1 MSGQS
6 SKRFRSPEPQG
17 SVKRPNQEQDPQ
29 PVAQLEKAQEL
40 FREARKTDLY
50 DKLFDLL
57 DRETPPQEF
66 ELEACYSSIFKK
78 LAQIIAGRDDI
89 PVPPSNQCMTFLD
102 LCNPNLEREEWGKK
116 TMELS
121 MKTLINYIKTE
132 DEKKPTLQT
141 PTSNPKP
148 SKSQLVDKLADLVFM
163 IPMVLRPTEDR
174 SGFPQGDM
182 ADGQPLLRFFC
193 TKTTKETLELHVQR
207 RYLLFLLKIIA
218 FVDNWINLWKRS
230 GLGIERVA
238 ADWKEYL
245 GPPLSPERLKM
256 YTTAID
262 PSPLRGFEDIS
273 DERVEFDHLRNRV
286 KIFIDSV
293 SKKIEPA
300 HTDTQP
306 VIVFYFDEAHHLS
319 KTMVSAEP
327 NRTAYQCLCKAFT
340 YMMNAP
346 VFALFLS
353 TYSRLSETVSSSRN
367 FWSSRPMSSHSEG
380 SDDNMNAPFVE
391 LPFDAWKEPSLVIEG
406 THSAQEICS
415 LKFMARFGRPLF
427 WTVMEN
433 TPSIDQEEVVQ
444 YAMSK
449 LELRL
454 EDTSR
459 DIFCKFPL
467 QKLIP
472 PLSVR
477 VDLSFEL
484 NRDEAV
490 FLEGLLVASS
500 MRTVYSVPKHQQY
513 FRGGYPSE
521 PFVAEAAAR
530 AIFTW
535 CHAKGLG
542 RTGSTLPPAEQI
554 EMIIATY
561 KTNIPSAI
569 SQWLELGLIDQ
580 GTREELVV
588 RMLCTLAHDIAIL
601 KNPDHEHVNAV
612 LSGVSGDVSFS
623 QMIRVE
629 DFLRALISEKYIGDV
644 LDARPSNLRGEMLR
658 DAFKDGYVHFTQFVK
673 AGDKSTITDEAIYL
687 LFLRAAAI
695 QGYGNMA
702 STDFVIPVWIPT
714 NNSQYPD
721 RWSMS
726 AIFIQVK
733 NRVNKQFIPIDA
745 QETFQFFT
753 RPQTQNGRKLPYITI
768 VMELGNLAA
777 EQKKA
782 PQPEVKQASTVISRE
797 LPQTTRSQ
805 ALHIHPRYEIAI
817 KGCSSLVY
825 NVIGDEDKSHYSNI
839 LAHKDML
846 AEHPRS
852 EDRDEAV
859 RRMKPYW
866 VAPSSYHWAKMN
878 KESRLGAE
886 VVIADNNNNDDDEY
900 YENTNEEAEEDLVV
914 VNGYSDTE
922 DAGAGDTDAEDVS

>member
-1 MSGQS
+1 MDAMYQNSFE
-6 SKRFRSPEPQG
+6 KPYANFCAIIQG
-17 SVKRPNQEQDPQ
+17 SG
-29 PVAQLEKAQEL
+29 
-40 FREARKTDLY
+40 T
-50 DKLFDLL
+50 
-57 DRETPPQEF
+57 
-66 ELEACYSSIFKK
+66 
-78 LAQIIAGRDDI
+78 
-89 PVPPSNQCMTFLD
+89 
-102 LCNPNLEREEWGKK
+102 GK
-116 TMELS
+116 S
-121 MKTLINYIKTE
+121 R
-132 DEKKPTLQT
+132 
-141 PTSNPKP
+141 
-148 SKSQLVDKLADLVFM
+148 LVDKVADSVFM
-163 IPMVLRPTEDR
+163 IPMVLRPTGDR

-182 ADGQPLLRFFC
+182 ADGQPLVRFFC
-193 TKTTKETLELHVQR
+193 TKTTKETLELRVQR

-300 HTDTQP
+300 HTDIQP
-306 VIVFYFDEAHHLS
+306 VIIFYFDEAHHLS

-353 TYSRLSETVSSSRN
+353 TYSKLSETVPTSSRN

-380 SDDNMNAPFVE
+380 NDDNMNAPFVE
-391 LPFDAWKEPSLVIEG
+391 LPFDAWKKPSLVIEG

-427 WTVMEN
+427 WTVLEN
-433 TPSIDQEEVVQ
+433 TPSMDQEEVVQ

-459 DIFCKFPL
+459 DKSCKFPL
-467 QKLIP
+467 KKLIP

-513 FRGGYPSE
+513 LRGGYPSE

-530 AIFTW
+530 AIFNW

-542 RTGSTLPPAEQI
+542 KTRSTLPPAEQI

-601 KNPDHEHVNAV
+601 
-612 LSGVSGDVSFS
+612 
-623 QMIRVE
+623 
-629 DFLRALISEKYIGDV
+629 
-644 LDARPSNLRGEMLR
+644 
-658 DAFKDGYVHFTQFVK
+658 
-673 AGDKSTITDEAIYL
+673 
-687 LFLRAAAI
+687 
-695 QGYGNMA
+695 
-702 STDFVIPVWIPT
+702 
-714 NNSQYPD
+714 
-721 RWSMS
+721 
-726 AIFIQVK
+726 
-733 NRVNKQFIPIDA
+733 
-745 QETFQFFT
+745 
-753 RPQTQNGRKLPYITI
+753 
-768 VMELGNLAA
+768 
-777 EQKKA
+777 
-782 PQPEVKQASTVISRE
+782 
-797 LPQTTRSQ
+797 
-805 ALHIHPRYEIAI
+805 
-817 KGCSSLVY
+817 
-825 NVIGDEDKSHYSNI
+825 
-839 LAHKDML
+839 
-846 AEHPRS
+846 
-852 EDRDEAV
+852 
-859 RRMKPYW
+859 
-866 VAPSSYHWAKMN
+866 
-878 KESRLGAE
+878 
-886 VVIADNNNNDDDEY
+886 
-900 YENTNEEAEEDLVV
+900 
-914 VNGYSDTE
+914 
-922 DAGAGDTDAEDVS
+922 

>member
-1 MSGQS
+1 
-6 SKRFRSPEPQG
+6 
-17 SVKRPNQEQDPQ
+17 
-29 PVAQLEKAQEL
+29 
-40 FREARKTDLY
+40 
-50 DKLFDLL
+50 
-57 DRETPPQEF
+57 
-66 ELEACYSSIFKK
+66 
-78 LAQIIAGRDDI
+78 
-89 PVPPSNQCMTFLD
+89 
-102 LCNPNLEREEWGKK
+102 
-116 TMELS
+116 
-121 MKTLINYIKTE
+121 
-132 DEKKPTLQT
+132 
-141 PTSNPKP
+141 
-148 SKSQLVDKLADLVFM
+148 
-163 IPMVLRPTEDR
+163 
-174 SGFPQGDM
+174 
-182 ADGQPLLRFFC
+182 
-193 TKTTKETLELHVQR
+193 
-207 RYLLFLLKIIA
+207 
-218 FVDNWINLWKRS
+218 
-230 GLGIERVA
+230 
-238 ADWKEYL
+238 
-245 GPPLSPERLKM
+245 
-256 YTTAID
+256 
-262 PSPLRGFEDIS
+262 
-273 DERVEFDHLRNRV
+273 
-286 KIFIDSV
+286 
-293 SKKIEPA
+293 
-300 HTDTQP
+300 
-306 VIVFYFDEAHHLS
+306 
-319 KTMVSAEP
+319 
-327 NRTAYQCLCKAFT
+327 
-340 YMMNAP
+340 
-346 VFALFLS
+346 
-353 TYSRLSETVSSSRN
+353 
-367 FWSSRPMSSHSEG
+367 
-380 SDDNMNAPFVE
+380 
-391 LPFDAWKEPSLVIEG
+391 
-406 THSAQEICS
+406 
-415 LKFMARFGRPLF
+415 
-427 WTVMEN
+427 
-433 TPSIDQEEVVQ
+433 
-444 YAMSK
+444 MSK
-449 LELRL
+449 LELCL

-477 VDLSFEL
+477 VDLSFES

-554 EMIIATY
+554 EMIIAAY

-726 AIFIQVK
+726 AIFIQIK
-733 NRVNKQFIPIDA
+733 DRVDKQFILIDA

-753 RPQTQNGRKLPYITI
+753 RPQMQNGRKLSYITI
-768 VMELGNLAA
+768 VMQLGILAA

-782 PQPEVKQASTVISRE
+782 PQPEVKQASTVGRTKRKGQQAQQKKNQVQLSIPANPTAKRQTRETTKQAQMPVHTSPVCDTVQQIPPPTPTDVKVISHE
-797 LPQTTRSQ
+797 LPQITRSQ

-817 KGCSSLVY
+817 KGCSSRVY
-825 NVIGDEDKSHYSNI
+825 NVIGDEDKSHYSDI

-852 EDRDEAV
+852 EDRVEAV
-859 RRMKPYW
+859 RQMKPYW

-878 KESRLGAE
+878 KESCLGAE
-886 VVIADNNNNDDDEY
+886 VVIVNNNNHNNDDDEY
-900 YENTNEEAEEDLVV
+900 YENTNEEAEEDMVV
-914 VNGYSDTE
+914 VNQYLDREDTGAEDTDTE
-922 DAGAGDTDAEDVS
+922 DVS

>member
-1 MSGQS
+1 
-6 SKRFRSPEPQG
+6 
-17 SVKRPNQEQDPQ
+17 
-29 PVAQLEKAQEL
+29 
-40 FREARKTDLY
+40 
-50 DKLFDLL
+50 
-57 DRETPPQEF
+57 
-66 ELEACYSSIFKK
+66 
-78 LAQIIAGRDDI
+78 
-89 PVPPSNQCMTFLD
+89 
-102 LCNPNLEREEWGKK
+102 
-116 TMELS
+116 
-121 MKTLINYIKTE
+121 
-132 DEKKPTLQT
+132 
-141 PTSNPKP
+141 
-148 SKSQLVDKLADLVFM
+148 
-163 IPMVLRPTEDR
+163 
-174 SGFPQGDM
+174 
-182 ADGQPLLRFFC
+182 
-193 TKTTKETLELHVQR
+193 
-207 RYLLFLLKIIA
+207 
-218 FVDNWINLWKRS
+218 
-230 GLGIERVA
+230 
-238 ADWKEYL
+238 
-245 GPPLSPERLKM
+245 
-256 YTTAID
+256 
-262 PSPLRGFEDIS
+262 
-273 DERVEFDHLRNRV
+273 
-286 KIFIDSV
+286 
-293 SKKIEPA
+293 
-300 HTDTQP
+300 
-306 VIVFYFDEAHHLS
+306 
-319 KTMVSAEP
+319 
-327 NRTAYQCLCKAFT
+327 
-340 YMMNAP
+340 MMNAP

-353 TYSRLSETVSSSRN
+353 TYSRLSDTVPTSSRN
-367 FWSSRPMSSHSEG
+367 FWSSRPMSSNCEG
-380 SDDNMNAPFVE
+380 SYDDNLNAPFVE
-391 LPFDAWKEPSLVIEG
+391 LPFDVWKEPSLVIEG

-427 WTVMEN
+427 WTVLEN
-433 TPSIDQEEVVQ
+433 TPSIDDEEVVK

-459 DIFCKFPL
+459 DKSCKFPL
-467 QKLIP
+467 KKLIP

-477 VDLSFEL
+477 VDLSFES

-490 FLEGLLVASS
+490 FLEGLLVANS

-513 FRGGYPSE
+513 LRGGYPSE

-542 RTGSTLPPAEQI
+542 RIGSTLPQAEQI

-561 KTNIPSAI
+561 KTNIPYAI

-702 STDFVIPVWIPT
+702 STDLVIPVWIPT

-733 NRVNKQFIPIDA
+733 NRVNKQFILIDA

-753 RPQTQNGRKLPYITI
+753 RPQMQNGRKLPYITI
-768 VMELGNLAA
+768 VMELGILAA

-782 PQPEVKQASTVISRE
+782 PQPEVKQVSMIGGTRQQGQQAGRQTNEAQKNMSRE
-797 LPQTTRSQ
+797 LSQITRSQ
-805 ALHIHPRYEIAI
+805 ALHIHPRHEIAI
-817 KGCSSLVY
+817 KGCSSRVY
-825 NVIGDEDKSHYSNI
+825 NVLGDEDNCHYSNI

-852 EDRDEAV
+852 EDRVEAV

-886 VVIADNNNNDDDEY
+886 VVNANNNNNDDNDDEY
-900 YENTNEEAEEDLVV
+900 YQNTNEEAEDDMVV
-914 VNGYSDTE
+914 VNQYSDTE
-922 DAGAGDTDAEDVS
+922 DAGAEDTDTEDAS

>member
-1 MSGQS
+1 
-6 SKRFRSPEPQG
+6 
-17 SVKRPNQEQDPQ
+17 
-29 PVAQLEKAQEL
+29 
-40 FREARKTDLY
+40 
-50 DKLFDLL
+50 
-57 DRETPPQEF
+57 
-66 ELEACYSSIFKK
+66 
-78 LAQIIAGRDDI
+78 
-89 PVPPSNQCMTFLD
+89 
-102 LCNPNLEREEWGKK
+102 
-116 TMELS
+116 
-121 MKTLINYIKTE
+121 
-132 DEKKPTLQT
+132 
-141 PTSNPKP
+141 
-148 SKSQLVDKLADLVFM
+148 M
-163 IPMVLRPTEDR
+163 IPMVLRPTGDR

-182 ADGQPLLRFFC
+182 ADGQPLVGFFC

-218 FVDNWINLWKRS
+218 FVDNWINVWKRS

-245 GPPLSPERLKM
+245 GPPFSPERLKM
-256 YTTAID
+256 YTRAID
-262 PSPLRGFEDIS
+262 PSPLRGFEDIL
-273 DERVEFDHLRNRV
+273 DERVEFDHLQNRV

-300 HTDTQP
+300 HTDIQP
-306 VIVFYFDEAHHLS
+306 VIVFYFDKAHHLS

-380 SDDNMNAPFVE
+380 SNDNMNAPFVE
-391 LPFDAWKEPSLVIEG
+391 PPFDAWKEPSLVIEG

-427 WTVMEN
+427 WTVLEN
-433 TPSIDQEEVVQ
+433 NPSIDDEEVVQ

-459 DIFCKFPL
+459 DKSCKFPL

-477 VDLSFEL
+477 IDLSFES

-513 FRGGYPSE
+513 LRGGYPSK
-521 PFVAEAAAR
+521 PFLAEAAAR

-542 RTGSTLPPAEQI
+542 RTGSTLLPAQQI
-554 EMIIATY
+554 EMIIAAY

-569 SQWLELGLIDQ
+569 LQWLELGLINQ

-588 RMLCTLAHDIAIL
+588 RMLCTLAHNIAIL

-644 LDARPSNLRGEMLR
+644 LNARPSNLRGETLR
-658 DAFKDGYVHFTQFVK
+658 DTFKDSYVHFTQFVK

-695 QGYGNMA
+695 EGYGNMA

-714 NNSQYPD
+714 NNSQYPN
-721 RWSMS
+721 RWSLS
-726 AIFIQVK
+726 AIFIQINDTVD
-733 NRVNKQFIPIDA
+733 KQFILINA

-753 RPQTQNGRKLPYITI
+753 RPQTQNGQKLPYITI
-768 VMELGNLAA
+768 AMELGILAA
-777 EQKKA
+777 KQKKA
-782 PQPEVKQASTVISRE
+782 PQPEVTQA
-797 LPQTTRSQ
+797 QTLQ
-805 ALHIHPRYEIAI
+805 IHPRYEIVI
-817 KGCSSLVY
+817 KGCSSRVY

-852 EDRDEAV
+852 EDRVEAV

-866 VAPSSYHWAKMN
+866 VAPSLYHWAEMN
-878 KESRLGAE
+878 KESRLGAKI
-886 VVIADNNNNDDDEY
+886 VIANNNNNNDDDEY
-900 YENTNEEAEEDLVV
+900 YENTNEEAKEDMVV
-914 VNGYSDTE
+914 VNQYSDREDTGAEDTDTE
-922 DAGAGDTDAEDVS
+922 DVS

>member
-1 MSGQS
+1 
-6 SKRFRSPEPQG
+6 
-17 SVKRPNQEQDPQ
+17 
-29 PVAQLEKAQEL
+29 
-40 FREARKTDLY
+40 
-50 DKLFDLL
+50 
-57 DRETPPQEF
+57 
-66 ELEACYSSIFKK
+66 
-78 LAQIIAGRDDI
+78 
-89 PVPPSNQCMTFLD
+89 
-102 LCNPNLEREEWGKK
+102 
-116 TMELS
+116 
-121 MKTLINYIKTE
+121 
-132 DEKKPTLQT
+132 
-141 PTSNPKP
+141 
-148 SKSQLVDKLADLVFM
+148 
-163 IPMVLRPTEDR
+163 
-174 SGFPQGDM
+174 M
-182 ADGQPLLRFFC
+182 ADGQPLVRFFC
-193 TKTTKETLELHVQR
+193 TKTTKETLELRVQR

-300 HTDTQP
+300 QTDIQP

-319 KTMVSAEP
+319 KTTVSAKP

-353 TYSRLSETVSSSRN
+353 TYSRLSETVPTSSRN

-406 THSAQEICS
+406 THSSQEICS

-427 WTVMEN
+427 WTVLEN
-433 TPSIDQEEVVQ
+433 TPSIDDEEVVK

-459 DIFCKFPL
+459 DKSCKFPL

-513 FRGGYPSE
+513 LRGGYPSE

-530 AIFTW
+530 AIFKW
-535 CHAKGLG
+535 CHVKGLG

-554 EMIIATY
+554 EMIIAAY

-612 LSGVSGDVSFS
+612 LSGVSDDSRRGLSPGPD
-623 QMIRVE
+623 
-629 DFLRALISEKYIGDV
+629 IGEIH
-644 LDARPSNLRGEMLR
+644 RGR
-658 DAFKDGYVHFTQFVK
+658 
-673 AGDKSTITDEAIYL
+673 S
-687 LFLRAAAI
+687 RC
-695 QGYGNMA
+695 
-702 STDFVIPVWIPT
+702 
-714 NNSQYPD
+714 
-721 RWSMS
+721 
-726 AIFIQVK
+726 
-733 NRVNKQFIPIDA
+733 
-745 QETFQFFT
+745 
-753 RPQTQNGRKLPYITI
+753 
-768 VMELGNLAA
+768 AA
-777 EQKKA
+777 EQ
-782 PQPEVKQASTVISRE
+782 PER
-797 LPQTTRSQ
+797 
-805 ALHIHPRYEIAI
+805 
-817 KGCSSLVY
+817 
-825 NVIGDEDKSHYSNI
+825 GD
-839 LAHKDML
+839 A
-846 AEHPRS
+846 
-852 EDRDEAV
+852 
-859 RRMKPYW
+859 
-866 VAPSSYHWAKMN
+866 
-878 KESRLGAE
+878 
-886 VVIADNNNNDDDEY
+886 
-900 YENTNEEAEEDLVV
+900 
-914 VNGYSDTE
+914 
-922 DAGAGDTDAEDVS
+922 